1 MLWTWFRTTSKT
13 KLRYRRFGY
22 NQFSQTVK
30 RGAKLYGTVRYI
42 HVYCSV
48 TRNSLYLFTA
58 KWEEDS
64 RECNGKKTKNTRGRF
79 FDIKILARA
88 RMVRNKAY
96 ILPYYTLYY
105 YYYNMNCRYRKKHG
119 RICLKNLWKKKEVSA
134 NELVYYR
141 FGKNIMCFSRTRK
154 GKIICILRV
163 TSL

>member
-88 RMVRNKAY
+88 RVWCATR
-96 ILPYYTLYY
+96 
-105 YYYNMNCRYRKKHG
+105 
-119 RICLKNLWKKKEVSA
+119 RIFYHIIRCIIIIIIWIAGIEKNTVEYVWKTCEKKK
-134 NELVYYR
+134 R
-141 FGKNIMCFSRTRK
+141 FRPTSSFIIGSV
-154 GKIICILRV
+154 KI
-163 TSL
+163 